1 MNLLAPLDIGLV
13 MGLLM
18 AWAVLALALGF
29 RLLDFPDL
37 TLEGSLPLGAAV
49 FTVFLK
55 GGSSMFV
62 SVLIAVI
69 AGGLAGALTGFL
81 HVRFRVN
88 KFLAGI
94 IVVAISYSLCIRVM
108 GSSNIGMLQSAS
120 IFDYVAPFN
129 NWFSGFHAGTII
141 LLVVLIF
148 ATGALTLWGLTTRTG
163 LRLRVAGSNPT
174 YAKSLGINVQFN
186 IVAGL
191 AVTNGMAALSGVFLA
206 MHQGFVD
213 VGMGQG
219 VLILALAAMTLGER
233 LLPENQLPFHM
244 FVFIAAVL
252 GSVIY
257 QVLVAY
263 AVRAGLN
270 PTDLKLATAVL
281 VLAVVALRVAKD
293 GDMFSEQQL

>member
-55 GGSSMFV
+55 GGSPMFV
-62 SVLIAVI
+62 SVLIAMI
-69 AGGLAGALTGFL
+69 AGGLAGALTGYL

-94 IVVAISYSLCIRVM
+94 IVVAISYSLCLRVM

-129 NWFSGFHAGTII
+129 NWFSGFHAGTIT
-141 LLVVLIF
+141 LLFVLVLV
-148 ATGALTLWGLTTRTG
+148 TGVLTLWGLTTRTG

-174 YAKSLGINVQFN
+174 YAKSLGINVQLN

-191 AVTNGMAALSGVFLA
+191 AVTNCMAALSGVFLA

-293 GDMFSEQQL
+293 GDIFSEQQL